1 MLTNSEYLNL
11 DAMDLA
17 CGLKNKDFTCSEVM
31 HAAVSRARDVNPRL
45 NAINVENFEQ
55 ATALAQAFDKDPAS
69 MHQSPLA
76 GLPFLIKD
84 LSPAKGLA
92 NSFGSNLFKDH
103 IAPNNSNIVR
113 RYLDAGLIIMGKTNT
128 PEWGLTLTTEPIA
141 NGATRNPWNLSYST
155 GGSSG
160 GAAAAVAA
168 GILPVAH
175 ATDGGGS
182 IRIPAA
188 NCGLVGLK
196 PSRGLT
202 AIENEI
208 GACWSGMSVGHV
220 VSQTVRDSAA
230 FLDVI
235 TLTSPH
241 LFPMPKRSG
250 SFTENLKDGLGK
262 LKIGLQLQHPLGQ
275 ETHADCLD
283 AVMKAAKHCE
293 SLGHEVFEISHPVNY
308 KATTSAMG
316 KLINTH
322 VYQSVKDRLTELS
335 LSIEESPMEAST
347 KLMATVGKDIKAADY
362 IEALDVL
369 KNAESTMADFHNH
382 CDIIISPVLNLPPA
396 ELGWLDMNSSDL
408 REYGERFKQY
418 SGFTALYNGTGQPSL
433 SLPLHM
439 TASGL
444 PIGVMFTAA
453 WGSDSLL
460 LKLAKQLESAQPWS
474 RHAAL
479 E

>member
-11 DAMDLA
+11 DAIDLA

-55 ATALAQAFDKDPAS
+55 ATALAQTFDNDPAGVQ
-69 MHQSPLA
+69 QSPLA

-84 LSPAKGLA
+84 LSPVKGLA
-92 NSFGSNLFKDH
+92 NSFGSNLFKGH
-103 IAPNNSNIVR
+103 IAPSNSNIVR

-128 PEWGLTLTTEPIA
+128 PEWGLTLTTEPVA
-141 NGATRNPWNLSYST
+141 NGPTRNPWNLSYST

-235 TLTSPH
+235 TLNKPH
-241 LFPMPKRSG
+241 LFPMPQHNG
-250 SFTENLKDGLGK
+250 SFAKDLAGGLGK

-275 ETHADCLD
+275 EIHADCLE
-283 AVMKAAKHCE
+283 AVMKAAKYCE
-293 SLGHEVFEISHPVNY
+293 SLGHEVVEISHPINY
-308 KATTSAMG
+308 KAASSAMG

-322 VYQSVKDRLTELS
+322 VYQSVKSRLNELN
-335 LSIEESPMEAST
+335 LSIEESPMEEST

-362 IEALDVL
+362 IEALEVL
-369 KNAESTMADFHNH
+369 KTAETTMADFHSH
-382 CDIIISPVLNLPPA
+382 CDIVISPVLNLPPA

-439 TASGL
+439 TATGL
-444 PIGVMFTAA
+444 PIGVMFTGA
-453 WGSDSLL
+453 WGSDSVLL
-460 LKLAKQLESAQPWS
+460 RLAKQLESAQPWP
-474 RHAAL
+474 RHAPL
-479 E
+479 V

>member
-11 DAMDLA
+11 DALDLA
-17 CGLKNKDFTCSEVM
+17 CGLNNKDFTCCEVM
-31 HAAVSRARDVNPRL
+31 HAAVSRAREVNPRL

-55 ATALAQAFDKDPAS
+55 ATSQAQIFDNNAAGLQ
-69 MHQSPLA
+69 QSPLA

-84 LSPAKGLA
+84 LSPVKGLA
-92 NSFGSNLFKDH
+92 NSFGSNLFRGH
-103 IAPNNSNIVR
+103 IATNNSNIVR

-128 PEWGLTLTTEPIA
+128 PEWGLTLTTEPVA

-230 FLDVI
+230 FLDII
-235 TLTSPH
+235 TLNKPH
-241 LFPMPKRSG
+241 LFPMPHHVG
-250 SFTENLKDGLGK
+250 SFTEDLGGS
-262 LKIGLQLQHPLGQ
+262 LGRLRIGLQLQHPLGQ
-275 ETHADCLD
+275 EIHADCLQ
-283 AVMKAAKHCE
+283 AVIKAAKHCE
-293 SLGHEVFEISHPVNY
+293 DLGHDVVEISHPVNY
-308 KATTSAMG
+308 KATSFAMG

-322 VYQSVKDRLTELS
+322 VYQSVKSQLKELNLT
-335 LSIEESPMEAST
+335 IAESPMEEST
-347 KLMATVGKDIKAADY
+347 KLMATVGKDVKAADY

-369 KNAESTMADFHNH
+369 KTAESTMADFHSQ
-382 CDIIISPVLNLPPA
+382 CDIIISPVLNMPPA
-396 ELGWLDMNSSDL
+396 ELGWLDMNSPDL
-408 REYGERFKQY
+408 KEYAERFKQY

-444 PIGVMFTAA
+444 PIGVMFTGA
-453 WGSDSLL
+453 WGADKLL
-460 LKLAKQLESAQPWS
+460 LKLAKQLESAQPWP
-474 RHAAL
+474 RHAPL
-479 E
+479 D

>member
-1 MLTNSEYLNL
+1 VLKISEYLDL
-11 DAMDLA
+11 DAMNLA
-17 CGLKNKDFTCSEVM
+17 SGLRNKDFTCSEVM
-31 HAAVSRARDVNPRL
+31 QAAVSRARDVNPSL
-45 NAINVENFEQ
+45 NAINVESFEQ
-55 ATALAQAFDKDPAS
+55 ATAQAQAFDNAQADLQ
-69 MHQSPLA
+69 QSPLA

-84 LSPAKGLA
+84 LSPVKGLA
-92 NSFGSNLFKDH
+92 NSFGSNLFKGH
-103 IAPNNSNIVR
+103 VATQNSNIVR

-128 PEWGLTLTTEPIA
+128 PEWGLTLTTEPVA
-141 NGATRNPWNLSYST
+141 NGPTRNPWNMSYST

-235 TLTSPH
+235 TLNKPH
-241 LFPMPKRSG
+241 LFPMPKHSG
-250 SFTENLKDGLGK
+250 SFTEGLTSDIGK
-262 LKIGLQLQHPLGQ
+262 LRIGLQLQHPLGQ
-275 ETHADCLD
+275 EIHPDCIE
-283 AVMKAAKHCE
+283 AVMKAARYCE
-293 SLGHEVFEISHPVNY
+293 GLGHEVAEVSHPANY

-316 KLINTH
+316 KIINTH
-322 VYQSVKDRLTELS
+322 VYQSVKERLIELS

-347 KLMATVGKDIKAADY
+347 KLMAAVGKDIKAADY

-369 KNAESTMADFHNH
+369 KIAESTMAEFHNH
-382 CDIIISPVLNLPPA
+382 CDIIISPVLNTPPA
-396 ELGWLDMNSSDL
+396 ELGWLNMNSSDL
-408 REYGERFKQY
+408 SEYGERFKQY

-439 TASGL
+439 TADGL
-444 PIGVMFTAA
+444 PVGAMFTGP

-460 LKLAKQLESAQPWS
+460 LKLAKQLESAQPWPK
-474 RHAAL
+474 RAPL
-479 E
+479 D

>member
-17 CGLKNKDFTCSEVM
+17 SGLRNKDFTSSEVM
-31 HAAVSRARDVNPRL
+31 QAAVTRAREVNPRL
-45 NAINVENFEQ
+45 NAINIENFEQ
-55 ATALAQAFDKDPAS
+55 ATAQAQAFDNDPAGCQ
-69 MHQSPLA
+69 QSPLA

-84 LSPAKGLA
+84 LSPVKGLA

-103 IAPNNSNIVR
+103 IATNNSNIVR

-128 PEWGLTLTTEPIA
+128 PEWGLTLTTEPAA

-235 TLTSPH
+235 TLNQPH
-241 LFPMPKRSG
+241 LFPMPVRSG
-250 SFTENLKDGLGK
+250 SFTENLAGSPGRLR
-262 LKIGLQLQHPLGQ
+262 IGLQLQHPLGQ
-275 ETHADCLD
+275 EIHPDCHD
-283 AVMKAAKHCE
+283 AVLKAAKYCE
-293 SLGHEVFEISHPVNY
+293 NLGHEVVEISHPVNY

-316 KLINTH
+316 KLISTH
-322 VYQSVKDRLTELS
+322 VYQSVRERLKELG
-335 LSIEESPMEAST
+335 LSIEESPMEEST
-347 KLMATVGKDIKAADY
+347 KLMATVGKDVKAADY
-362 IEALDVL
+362 IAALDVL
-369 KNAESTMADFHNH
+369 KTAESTMADFHNH

-396 ELGWLDMNSSDL
+396 ELGWLDMNSNDL

-444 PIGVMFTAA
+444 PIGVMFTGA

-460 LKLAKQLESAQPWS
+460 LQLAKQLESAQPWP
-474 RHAAL
+474 RHAPL
-479 E
+479 G